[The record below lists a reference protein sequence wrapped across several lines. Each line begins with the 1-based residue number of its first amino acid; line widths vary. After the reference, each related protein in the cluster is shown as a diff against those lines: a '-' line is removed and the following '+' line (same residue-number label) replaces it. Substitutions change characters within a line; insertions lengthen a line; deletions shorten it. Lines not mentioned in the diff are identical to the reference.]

1 MTRARRCAQVMW
13 GAPGDGTGGI
23 GGEVEE
29 EAARYGMWAAAMDDI
44 MFWLDFT
51 GDKPPRI
58 KNTRQQY
65 I

>member
-1 MTRARRCAQVMW
+1 MW
-13 GAPGDGTGGI
+13 GAPGDGTGGV